1 MSGIDDLPTPCIVI
15 ERRRLEAN
23 LVRMQTRATAQGVAL
38 RPHTKTHKTVAIAR
52 RQRELGARGITV
64 AKVGEAEVFAEQGV
78 RDILVAYPVTGRYKH
93 ERVAALSQT
102 IDVAFCVDTI
112 HGARQASSVYEA
124 LGLCAP
130 VFLEIDTGGQRC
142 GQPWDERNLE
152 DFARSITALK
162 GLRLKGILTHEGH
175 SYNGPQDAEAKD
187 AALRRVMR
195 QARDRM
201 LRVAVRLREA
211 NVPGATPG
219 EFVVSMGSTPSMTVF
234 ENRTQNGFSITE
246 IRPGN
251 YVFHD
256 VTQVCLGAV
265 ALQDCALSVLTT
277 VVSRHR
283 DKGGTERLF
292 LDAGSKILTS
302 DRTLCTDHFGLLL
315 YNPKAMV
322 PDPHARIV
330 ALSEE
335 HAWVRVRGGATQS
348 VGDRVRVIPNHA
360 CVVMNTQD
368 ESFLVDG
375 DEVVAQWRVDA
386 RGRVR

>member
-23 LVRMQTRATAQGVAL
+23 LVRMQTRAAAQGVTL

-52 RQRELGARGITV
+52 RQKELGARGITV
-64 AKVGEAEVFAEQGV
+64 AKVGEAEVFAKKGF
-78 RDILVAYPVTGRYKH
+78 RDILVAYPVTGKRKH
-93 ERVAALSQT
+93 ERIGTLLREN
-102 IDVAFCVDTI
+102 DVVFCVDTI
-112 HGARQASSVYEA
+112 HGAQQASAVYEA

-142 GQPWDERNLE
+142 GQPWDDRNLE
-152 DFARSITALK
+152 SFARSIVALK
-162 GLRLKGILTHEGH
+162 GLHLKGILTHEGH
-175 SYNGPQDAEAKD
+175 SYKGPQNAETKD

-195 QARDRM
+195 QSRDRM
-201 LRVAVRLREA
+201 LRVAVRLKEA

-219 EFVVSMGSTPSMTVF
+219 EFTVSMGSTPSMSVF
-234 ENRTQNGFSITE
+234 ENRTQSGFSITE

-256 VTQVCLGAV
+256 VTQFCLGA
-265 ALQDCALSVLTT
+265 ASLQDCALSVLTT

-283 DKGGTERLF
+283 DKRGTERLF

-302 DRTLCTDHFGLLL
+302 DRALGADGFGLLL

-322 PDPHARIV
+322 PDPHARII

-375 DEVVAQWRVDA
+375 DEVVACWRVDA